1 MLFALV
7 VCTSRK
13 IPEDRR
19 NEMAQGVHQAVKST
33 KLGAGKGRISH
44 VKKHTVHRRHNG
56 VNILMK
62 SQMNLKNQKNPSQVF
77 SIRTLVL
84 YVDVAIKSYAISP

>member
-7 VCTSRK
+7 LCTSRK

-44 VKKHTVHRRHNG
+44 VKKTHSRRHNG
-56 VNILMK
+56 DNVVMK
-62 SQMNLKNQKNPSQVF
+62 SQMNLKNQKNASQVF

>member
-7 VCTSRK
+7 VCTSRR

-44 VKKHTVHRRHNG
+44 VKNTHSRRHNG
-56 VNILMK
+56 SNVLMK
-62 SQMNLKNQKNPSQVF
+62 SQMNLQNQKNAREVF

-84 YVDVAIKSYAISP
+84 YVDVAIKSYAISS

>member
-7 VCTSRK
+7 VCTSRR

-44 VKKHTVHRRHNG
+44 VKNTHSRRHNG
-56 VNILMK
+56 SNVLMK
-62 SQMNLKNQKNPSQVF
+62 SQMNLENQKNAREVF

-84 YVDVAIKSYAISP
+84 YLDVAIKSYAISS

>member
-7 VCTSRK
+7 LCTSRR

-44 VKKHTVHRRHNG
+44 VKNTHSRRHNG
-56 VNILMK
+56 GNVVMK
-62 SQMNLKNQKNPSQVF
+62 LQMNHKNQKNASQVF
-77 SIRTLVL
+77 SM
-84 YVDVAIKSYAISP
+84 

>member
-1 MLFALV
+1 MLLALV
-7 VCTSRK
+7 ECTSRR

-44 VKKHTVHRRHNG
+44 VKKHTVEDTMEAMF
-56 VNILMK
+56 L
-62 SQMNLKNQKNPSQVF
+62 
-77 SIRTLVL
+77 
-84 YVDVAIKSYAISP
+84 

>member
-1 MLFALV
+1 
-7 VCTSRK
+7 
-13 IPEDRR
+13 
-19 NEMAQGVHQAVKST
+19 MAQGVHQAVKST

-44 VKKHTVHRRHNG
+44 VEKTPSRRHNG
-56 VNILMK
+56 GNVLMN
-62 SQMNLKNQKNPSQVF
+62 SQMNLKNQKNAREVF

>member
-1 MLFALV
+1 MLFALF
-7 VCTSRK
+7 VCTSSR

-19 NEMAQGVHQAVKST
+19 IEMAQGVHQAVKST

-44 VKKHTVHRRHNG
+44 VKKTHSRRYNG
-56 VNILMK
+56 ANVFLK
-62 SQMNLKNQKNPSQVF
+62 SKMNCRK
-77 SIRTLVL
+77 IRRMRHLVL

>member
-33 KLGAGKGRISH
+33 KLGAGKGRNSH
-44 VKKHTVHRRHNG
+44 VKKHTVQDT
-56 VNILMK
+56 MK
-62 SQMNLKNQKNPSQVF
+62 AMFL
-77 SIRTLVL
+77 
-84 YVDVAIKSYAISP
+84 

>member
-7 VCTSRK
+7 VCTSRR

-44 VKKHTVHRRHNG
+44 VKNTHSRRHNG
-56 VNILMK
+56 SNVLMK
-62 SQMNLKNQKNPSQVF
+62 SQMNLENQKNAREVF

-84 YVDVAIKSYAISP
+84 YVDVAIKSYAISS

>member
-7 VCTSRK
+7 LCTSRR

-19 NEMAQGVHQAVKST
+19 NEMAQGVHQSVKST

-44 VKKHTVHRRHNG
+44 VKKKHTVEDTMEEM
-56 VNILMK
+56 L
-62 SQMNLKNQKNPSQVF
+62 L
-77 SIRTLVL
+77 
-84 YVDVAIKSYAISP
+84 